1 MAAAL
6 LAAGAI
12 DEVKD
17 CCHCVP
23 VETKNASQD
32 RLHSI
37 LTRGMK
43 ISNNLHKRG
52 QSPNGGK
59 ERCDGY

>member
-23 VETKNASQD
+23 VETKMP
-32 RLHSI
+32 H
-37 LTRGMK
+37 K
-43 ISNNLHKRG
+43 IVFI
-52 QSPNGGK
+52 PF
-59 ERCDGY
+59 